1 MASGKGSRKNKTRET
16 GKKRKVS
23 NDGIEVTA
31 KHSKT
36 PDSQASSSGSKE
48 SSAAPS
54 SAAVCSRRTT
64 VMSEEEDAALHGDDA
79 IYVSGDESEAE
90 SSEAELGE

>member
-1 MASGKGSRKNKTRET
+1 MAFGKGSRKNKTRET

-31 KHSKT
+31 KRSKT

-54 SAAVCSRRTT
+54 SAAVCSRHT

-79 IYVSGDESEAE
+79 IYVSGDESEAK